1 MMALLLLGTIS
12 ATITLGARKTA
23 LLVAL
28 IILPLSVPILIF
40 GVLAGDASC
49 MSDSALLIPAHVYL
63 LLLGAFTA
71 VLLVLAPLAGQAGLS
86 AALEER

>member
-1 MMALLLLGTIS
+1 MALLLLGTIS
-12 ATITLGARKTA
+12 AAITLGARKTA

-40 GVLAGDASC
+40 GVLAGDAGC
-49 MSDSALLIPAHVYL
+49 TNDTALQTPAHVYL

-71 VLLVLAPLAGQAGLS
+71 VLLVLTPLAGQAGLS

>member
-1 MMALLLLGTIS
+1 
-12 ATITLGARKTA
+12 
-23 LLVAL
+23 
-28 IILPLSVPILIF
+28 
-40 GVLAGDASC
+40 
-49 MSDSALLIPAHVYL
+49 MSDSALQIPAHVYL